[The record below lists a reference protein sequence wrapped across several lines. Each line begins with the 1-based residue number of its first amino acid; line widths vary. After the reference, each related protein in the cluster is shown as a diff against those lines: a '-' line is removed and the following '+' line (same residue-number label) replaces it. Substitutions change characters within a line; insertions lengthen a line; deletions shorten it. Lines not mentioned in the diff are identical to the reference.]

1 MALVSLLSVAHTATV
16 VADSTQKT
24 NNFLVPN
31 ATFIVELVSVLVIMG
46 FLAKFVV
53 RPLTKNL
60 AERQAIIDKQMSDA
74 EDTAT
79 QLAEAKSA
87 YEKALN
93 EARAEAAQIRENARA
108 EAQRAVEDL
117 RAAAQEESARIVAR
131 GEEQLAR
138 QRASIVRELRSEIG
152 TLAVELSEK
161 IVDQRLADEAH
172 VRATVDAF
180 IAGLD
185 SAESAGSHS

>member
-1 MALVSLLSVAHTATV
+1 MAFVTLAYAAHAAINVAEETK
-16 VADSTQKT
+16 KT

-31 ATFIVELVSVLVIMG
+31 ATFIVELVSVLLIMA
-46 FLAKFVV
+46 FLGKYVV

-60 AERQAIIDKQMSDA
+60 AQRQEIIDKQMTDA
-74 EDTAT
+74 EETAK

-117 RAAAQEESARIVAR
+117 RTA
-131 GEEQLAR
+131 
-138 QRASIVRELRSEIG
+138 
-152 TLAVELSEK
+152 
-161 IVDQRLADEAH
+161 
-172 VRATVDAF
+172 
-180 IAGLD
+180 
-185 SAESAGSHS
+185 